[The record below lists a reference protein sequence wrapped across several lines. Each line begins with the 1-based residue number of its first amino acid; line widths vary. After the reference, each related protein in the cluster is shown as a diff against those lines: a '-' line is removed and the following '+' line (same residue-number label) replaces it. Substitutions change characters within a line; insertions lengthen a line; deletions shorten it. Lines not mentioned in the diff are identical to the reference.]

1 MVRLLRRAF
10 IFAAIAAHAV
20 SAQTPSPVPVPDTT
34 IKDPATQNVVTGFSI
49 RSGKLA
55 LSSAAN
61 PGPVFL
67 PDGTYTNGGNT
78 VIVVVNALITRIQ
91 ESWGAIIEVGSIR
104 INRQRGV
111 RLIPST
117 NALMTVSDLPLPSG
131 RFKSEDGKNSFTIVA
146 GRPTEFSFADS
157 VGK

>member
-1 MVRLLRRAF
+1 MLRMLRRAF
-10 IFAAIAAHAV
+10 IFATITASAAA
-20 SAQTPSPVPVPDTT
+20 AQTPSPVPAPDTT
-34 IKDPATQNVVTGFSI
+34 TKDPSTQNVVTGFSI

-55 LSSAAN
+55 VSSAAN

-67 PDGTYTNGGNT
+67 PDGTYANAANT
-78 VIVVVNALITRIQ
+78 IIVVVDGLITRIQ
-91 ESWGAIIEVGSIR
+91 ESWGGIIEVASIR
-104 INRQRGV
+104 LNRQRGV

-131 RFKSEDGKNSFTIVA
+131 RFKTEDGKNSFTIVA

-157 VGK
+157 Q